1 MKQLFFVVIGVLIGF
16 VVANRVGATS
26 GAATSGAAASGV
38 ATSGAATAG
47 GARSVGATFLA
58 RVDAR
63 TKAFTGAVADG
74 YRSREAELRTDD

>member
-16 VVANRVGATS
+16 VVADRVGASS
-26 GAATSGAAASGV
+26 GGGASGR
-38 ATSGAATAG
+38 G
-47 GARSVGATFLA
+47 RFLA
-58 RVDAR
+58 QVDAR

>member
-1 MKQLFFVVIGVLIGF
+1 MKQLFFVVIGVLIGL

-26 GAATSGAAASGV
+26 GTRSGAG
-38 ATSGAATAG
+38 
-47 GARSVGATFLA
+47 TFLA
-58 RVDAR
+58 QVDAR